1 MKYRCR
7 TCKTTCDDIMEH
19 IKNVHHFS
27 ESNIEA
33 TLKTKP
39 SYYENC
45 FEKIFEYK
53 EKMANQ
59 TVTDDSFK
67 ESSTA
72 FTSWMFQTIEEIK
85 KILE

>member
-1 MKYRCR
+1 MNDKE
-7 TCKTTCDDIMEH
+7 K
-19 IKNVHHFS
+19 
-27 ESNIEA
+27 IEEA
-33 TLKTKP
+33 LQLID
-39 SYYENC
+39 
-45 FEKIFEYK
+45 KIFEYK

-85 KILE
+85 KILEK

>member
-1 MKYRCR
+1 MTLTDKE
-7 TCKTTCDDIMEH
+7 K
-19 IKNVHHFS
+19 IKNALEV
-27 ESNIEA
+27 I
-33 TLKTKP
+33 
-39 SYYENC
+39 
-45 FEKIFEYK
+45 EKIFEYK

-85 KILE
+85 KILEE

>member
-1 MKYRCR
+1 MNDKE
-7 TCKTTCDDIMEH
+7 K
-19 IKNVHHFS
+19 
-27 ESNIEA
+27 IEEA
-33 TLKTKP
+33 SQLID
-39 SYYENC
+39 
-45 FEKIFEYK
+45 KIFEYK

-85 KILE
+85 KILEE

>member
-1 MKYRCR
+1 MNDKE
-7 TCKTTCDDIMEH
+7 K
-19 IKNVHHFS
+19 
-27 ESNIEA
+27 IEEA
-33 TLKTKP
+33 LQLID
-39 SYYENC
+39 
-45 FEKIFEYK
+45 KIFEYK

-85 KILE
+85 KILEE